1 VLYRGINIDLNAVM
15 RQKYDSYETAFAVG
29 TKLTF
34 PAPTACSTSDVVA
47 GHFMNGIQ
55 LVIHKPA
62 GAMSK
67 DCLPNFVQAVRNYI
81 TRMVTCCQG
90 LKVLVLDEETVRIV
104 SVAFSRSELLKHK

>member
-1 VLYRGINIDLNAVM
+1 
-15 RQKYDSYETAFAVG
+15 
-29 TKLTF
+29 
-34 PAPTACSTSDVVA
+34 
-47 GHFMNGIQ
+47 
-55 LVIHKPA
+55 
-62 GAMSK
+62 MSK